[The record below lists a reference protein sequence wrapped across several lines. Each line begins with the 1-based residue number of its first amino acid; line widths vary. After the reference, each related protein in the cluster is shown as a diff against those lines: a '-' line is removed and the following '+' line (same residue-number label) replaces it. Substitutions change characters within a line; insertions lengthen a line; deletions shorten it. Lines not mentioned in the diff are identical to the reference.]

1 MFHVEHLNKTLS
13 SDGIQIDYLNLMNR
27 GVYMLI
33 EMSLKNYVEE
43 AASGNPT
50 PGGGSV
56 SALAGSLAA
65 ALTQMVGNLTFDK
78 KSYNELDGV
87 TKEEL
92 EANFKILQD
101 KMNILLDIVDEDSK
115 AFDDVLIAF
124 KMPKDTEE
132 EKLVRAKSI
141 QEGYK
146 HALEVPLKCA
156 EECLTILKLQSVF
169 ADFGNV
175 NAITDVGVGA
185 LLAYAGLEGA
195 LLNVK
200 INLLSIKDEDYKVD
214 ISQKTSM
221 ILDEGSKL
229 KEEVLKVVYDRLSE

>member
-1 MFHVEHLNKTLS
+1 
-13 SDGIQIDYLNLMNR
+13 
-27 GVYMLI
+27 MLI
-33 EMSLKNYVEE
+33 EMSLKNYIEE

-56 SALAGSLAA
+56 SALVGSLAA

-78 KSYNELDGV
+78 KSYNELDHV
-87 TKEEL
+87 TKGKLEE
-92 EANFKILQD
+92 NFKILHD
-101 KMNILLDIVDEDSK
+101 KMNTLSYIVDEDSK

-124 KMPKDTEE
+124 KMPKDTDE
-132 EKLVRAKSI
+132 EKLSRARAI
-141 QEGYK
+141 QDGYK

-156 EECLTILKLQSVF
+156 QECLGILKLQSVF
-169 ADFGNV
+169 ADFGNI

-200 INLLSIKDEDYKVD
+200 INLLSIKDEDYKID
-214 ISQKTSM
+214 IVQKTSI
-221 ILDEGSKL
+221 ILDEGSEL
-229 KEEVLKVVYDRLSE
+229 KEVVLKKVYDRLSE